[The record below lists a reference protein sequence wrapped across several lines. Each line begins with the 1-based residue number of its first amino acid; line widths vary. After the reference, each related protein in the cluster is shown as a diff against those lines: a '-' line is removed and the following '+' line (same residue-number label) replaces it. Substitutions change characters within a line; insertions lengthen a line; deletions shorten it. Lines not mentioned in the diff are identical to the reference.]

1 MAETEKFSFPSC
13 DGMHQIHA
21 RLWLPQ
27 QPPRGVVQIVHGVA
41 EHMGRY
47 EDTARY
53 LTEHG
58 FAVCGEDHL
67 GHGLTAEGGTFG
79 YFGPKNGWDTVV
91 QDVHQLRQRMGERFP
106 GLPYFILGHSMGS
119 FLTRTYLIRWPGTVT
134 ARSSALPADPCP
146 HQAPGVRLTLP
157 PGRHGGRFYSA
168 RPLLFGRIPV

>member
-91 QDVHQLRQRMGERFP
+91 QDVHQLRQRMGGRFP

-119 FLTRTYLIRWPGTVT
+119 FLTRTYLIRYPGTLRAAIIMGT
-134 ARSSALPADPCP
+134 GWQP
-146 HQAPGVRLTLP
+146 QAKLA
-157 PGRHGGRFYSA
+157 GGRA
-168 RPLLFGRIPV
+168 VAEVVCAAQGAFGGRSQDPQMPP

>member
-79 YFGPKNGWDTVV
+79 
-91 QDVHQLRQRMGERFP
+91 
-106 GLPYFILGHSMGS
+106 
-119 FLTRTYLIRWPGTVT
+119 
-134 ARSSALPADPCP
+134 
-146 HQAPGVRLTLP
+146 
-157 PGRHGGRFYSA
+157 
-168 RPLLFGRIPV
+168 